1 MAAPLTNLLRKDSF
15 HWSVAAANAFLILKH
30 AFMKAPVLSLPDF
43 SKSFILET
51 DTFGSG
57 FGEILSQDS
66 HPIAYFSKKLSQAA
80 QKQSTYAREMQAI
93 IVAISKFRHYLLG
106 HKFIVQTDYKSL
118 KEMQQQ
124 VIQTPEQQAWLP
136 KRLGYDFTIEYKRGS
151 ENQEADGLSRAF
163 MSFSS
168 LTSPLLQKLQVELQ
182 SFDPKMEFTDSEL
195 QSGKLRCHQ
204 GVWYWCD
211 KLVVPCS
218 SPLIQTILQEFHA
231 SKLGGHGGVKKTLVR
246 ISSQFYWKHMQKSIK
261 EYIVKCQLCQQAK
274 YSTQPPAGLLE
285 PLPIPSHFW
294 LDIAMDFITG
304 LPRVQGYAV
313 IMVVVD
319 RLSKFAHFIPLP
331 EDYSATKV
339 ADAFI
344 DCVVSIRGPPKSIVS
359 DRDKVFISKFWEH
372 LCARQGIVLA
382 RSYAYHPQTDGQSEV
397 LNCCLEMYL
406 QCFTHKSKV
415 VYEVFWAF

>member
-1 MAAPLTNLLRKDSF
+1 
-15 HWSVAAANAFLILKH
+15 
-30 AFMKAPVLSLPDF
+30 MKAPVLALPDF
-43 SKSFILET
+43 SKPFILET
-51 DTFGSG
+51 HASGSG
-57 FGEILSQDS
+57 FGVILSQDS
-66 HPIAYFSKKLSQAA
+66 HPIAYFSKKLSPAA
-80 QKQSTYAREMQAI
+80 QKQSTYVREIQAI
-93 IVAISKFRHYLLG
+93 IATISKFRHYLLG
-106 HKFIVQTDYKSL
+106 HKFIIRTDHKSL
-118 KEMQQQ
+118 EEMQQQ

-136 KRLGYDFTIEYKRGS
+136 KLFGYDFTIEYKRGNK
-151 ENQEADGLSRAF
+151 NQGADGLSRAF

-168 LTSPLLQKLQVELQ
+168 LTSPLLQQLQVELQ
-182 SFDPKMEFTDSEL
+182 SFDPKIEFTDSEL

-231 SKLGGHGGVKKTLVR
+231 SKLGGHDGIKKTLVR

-261 EYIVKCQLCQQAK
+261 KYIAKCQICQQMK

-285 PLPIPSHFW
+285 PLLIPSHFW

-304 LPRVQGYAV
+304 LPWVQGYAV
-313 IMVVVD
+313 SMVVVD

-344 DCVVSIRGPPKSIVS
+344 DRVVSIHGLPKSIVS
-359 DRDKVFISKFWEH
+359 DRDKVLTSKFWEH

-382 RSYAYHPQTDGQSEV
+382 RSSAYHPQTDGQSEV

-406 QCFTHKSKV
+406 RCFTQNNPRDWLKLLP
-415 VYEVFWAF
+415 